1 MALFEESELE
11 DEVCSAAR
19 EPNVVDPEEAA
30 AIVETGMAN
39 QKKFSIVELKVVHP
53 DPCFI
58 GSTILTQAFKIG
70 WEKQ

>member
-1 MALFEESELE
+1 MGLFNWDYGASHFDLAGMALFEEPELE

-39 QKKFSIVELKVVHP
+39 QKKFSIV
-53 DPCFI
+53 
-58 GSTILTQAFKIG
+58 
-70 WEKQ
+70 

>member
-1 MALFEESELE
+1 MALFEEPELE

-39 QKKFSIVELKVVHP
+39 QKKFSIV
-53 DPCFI
+53 
-58 GSTILTQAFKIG
+58 
-70 WEKQ
+70 